1 MIINTVFAFYSLSS
15 ILISRFLIHI
25 RQEPDSSLSTAE
37 FAADMA
43 HNTVQDDDPDSAFD
57 LDDDNNDIQEERDEE
72 DGIEDEESG
81 IELQELSPTA
91 RSST

>member
-43 HNTVQDDDPDSAFD
+43 HNK
-57 LDDDNNDIQEERDEE
+57 EERDEE